1 MKTTKRFLYFA
12 AVSSLLFAAC
22 NRETV
27 APEENVTPGENNGGT
42 YLVYFGAEAALDDS
56 ATGSKATLTE
66 DVTEAGKTIFRSA
79 WENGDQAYIRYIAT
93 GMTQPDYKYPTWDAS
108 KGMFSVPFTYDDA
121 RNWSYNM
128 LYPAL
133 SEVNFS
139 SNRTQSGNI
148 YNSKYDVMLASAEVT
163 NALPGKDDNGN
174 QLVFNM
180 KHQTGI
186 AYFHFTSSLND
197 KLLSATLSIDPE
209 GDSFIS
215 SDTYR
220 LHNANNFADGFDFT
234 SPKNSITITFDPENT
249 PTADD
254 FCLWFNVLP
263 ASYKSLTLHVMTE
276 DKEFYL
282 RKSEAGSY
290 VNAKL
295 YKVNKTNITWD
306 NRPIYTV
313 NTSVTSGNETGSIIA
328 TPSSAKSGTEIT
340 LEFKPES
347 GYSYNNDVVI
357 KDINNNEVLVTN
369 NVFTMPESSVTVL
382 ASFKKADVS
391 VTDLSNNGTAIANC
405 YIVSDSG
412 TYSFPTLKGNSST
425 ENIKADVDN
434 VIVLWESFGTDT
446 APNSGDL
453 IESLS
458 YNDGTITFTASS
470 KKGNALIAARDNN
483 NVILWSWHIWLTDQP
498 IDQQYTETGYM
509 MDRNLGAT
517 EYDPSV
523 NANATIGLW
532 YQWGRKDPFMAPHTL
547 GGNVLSA
554 SKLCD
559 GYVWTE
565 IKNDS
570 SKSMSIDESIKEP
583 TKIVFNSEW
592 VSPTN
597 SGMWASEKT
606 KYDPCPAGYK
616 VCDKTF
622 FPNINSYTTDNKVI
636 KYTLNS
642 VDVYYPLVGY
652 RKGASSGDFDQ
663 LGSRGVVWNNSSGS
677 YMRMQS
683 YLSRTG
689 ALGNGGN
696 ANVRCQKM

>member
-12 AVSSLLFAAC
+12 AVSSFLFAAC
-22 NRETV
+22 SREAV
-27 APEENVTPGENNGGT
+27 APEENVTPGKNTDGT
-42 YLVYFGAEAALDDS
+42 YLVYFGAEAALDDA

-93 GMTQPDYKYPTWDAS
+93 GMTQPDYKFATWDAS

-263 ASYKSLTLHVMTE
+263 AFYKSLTLHVMTE

-282 RKSEAGSY
+282 RKSMAGSY
-290 VNAKL
+290 ENAKL

-313 NTSVTSGNETGSIIA
+313 NTSVTSGNETGSIIV

-347 GYSYNNDVVI
+347 GYSYNNDVVV
-357 KDINNNEVLVTN
+357 KDINDNEVLVTN

-382 ASFKKADVS
+382 ASFKKADIN
-391 VTDLSNNGTAIANC
+391 VTDLSNNGTSIANC
-405 YIVSDSG
+405 YIVSNSG
-412 TYSFPTLKGNSST
+412 TYSFPTIKGNSST

-517 EYDPSV
+517 SAGPGKTGTV
-523 NANATIGLW
+523 GLW
-532 YQWGRKDPFMAPHTL
+532 YQWGRKDPFMAPQEVGSTTMAM
-547 GGNVLSA
+547 STI
-554 SKLCD
+554 SK
-559 GYVWTE
+559 WTSQE
-565 IKNDS
+565 KQITIDKSIKN
-570 SKSMSIDESIKEP
+570 P
-583 TKIVFNSEW
+583 TLLVYNYEW
-592 VSPTN
+592 AEDADLYRWGN
-597 SGMWASEKT
+597 GKNKT
-606 KYDPCPAGYK
+606 IYDPCPAGYYIPA
-616 VCDKTF
+616 KTF
-622 FPNINSYTTDNKVI
+622 FPDIAGTDDQTNLGISFTPTSGTTVWYPYAGARKAGTSGATEYTGERGYIWSSNSGT
-636 KYTLNS
+636 
-642 VDVYYPLVGY
+642 
-652 RKGASSGDFDQ
+652 
-663 LGSRGVVWNNSSGS
+663 
-677 YMRMQS
+677 YMRMVS
-683 YLSRTG
+683 GKNMNYSRTFNNG
-689 ALGNGGN
+689 AY
-696 ANVRCQKM
+696 ANVRCQKQ